1 MQNNFKLLI
10 TALIILAVISYFV
23 LQNNHANNTSEA
35 QLLVPELG
43 NLINEVDGIEIK
55 KNDKSIHLSKS
66 DGIWRIAEADGY
78 MADTNKIANLLLGL
92 RKFTLKEKKTNNP
105 DNYHRLDLAETGENA
120 AAIIKL
126 KNADSQF
133 ADISIGKQAQRSQGT
148 YVRKNDDPQTWLSQG
163 EINLDMDSSNWIVTS
178 ILDIESHNIKSVS
191 FSPSESVAFNIN
203 KLTPDDQN
211 FVLDNIPQGMQIKA
225 DTDINSLASGLQKL
239 SIDSVLKIMD
249 TIDVPKVNTITYQLF
264 SGMTY
269 QLDLYNEGDQYM
281 LTVELKNIT
290 DDTQF
295 DKQLE
300 NWLFVMPKYKFEALN
315 KSLDQLIE
323 TKSEVS
329 TETSDD
335 TAKK

>member
-1 MQNNFKLLI
+1 
-10 TALIILAVISYFV
+10 
-23 LQNNHANNTSEA
+23 
-35 QLLVPELG
+35 
-43 NLINEVDGIEIK
+43 
-55 KNDKSIHLSKS
+55 
-66 DGIWRIAEADGY
+66 
-78 MADTNKIANLLLGL
+78 MAATNKIANLLLGL

-211 FVLDNIPQGMQIKA
+211 FVLDNFPQGMQIKA